1 MNGVRTR
8 GFTLIELLVVLV
20 IIGAMLTAAVV
31 TLADPRPQQLEREA
45 RRLATVLE
53 LAAEEAVLRSEI
65 LGVYVERDEYAFA
78 RYGGSTWTLIEDDT
92 VLRPHSI
99 PESIYLTITV
109 DGWEDDDEEAGDLPQ
124 ILLMNS
130 GEIIPFEI
138 RVNHEDLDAYFLIE
152 GHLDGRFVFHNES

>member
-1 MNGVRTR
+1 MNTVRTR

-65 LGVYVERDEYAFA
+65 LGVYVVRDEYAFA
-78 RYGGSTWTLIEDDT
+78 RYGGDTWNLIENDA
-92 VLRPHSI
+92 VLRPHPI
-99 PESIYLTITV
+99 PEPIYLTITV
-109 DGWEDDDEEAGDLPQ
+109 DGWESDDEEGDLPQ

-138 RVNHEDLDAYFLIE
+138 AVHHEELDAYFLIE
-152 GHLDGRFVFHNES
+152 GHLDGRFTFQGD